1 MKLETLANGNVL
13 VDGVEFVPKPVAPEL
28 KPAKIDVRE
37 YARQHRYWVAKEK
50 SGTWLAYTVAD
61 DYRLSFHPNSGW
73 GEGAHDHIVHG
84 AGIDMY
90 RNCTFPVVPWDK
102 SLIAPDGSM
111 PLLKSTPQ
119 RGDPVFVWDNC
130 ADDTIPASVWY
141 FHHIGEGSM
150 VYVYSPY
157 VYGKAS
163 KNICFDHYR
172 PFDAALVGVPRKD
185 WPKAKEA

>member
-13 VDGVEFVPKPVAPEL
+13 VDGVEFVPKSVAPEQE
-28 KPAKIDVRE
+28 PARIDVRE

-50 SGTWLAYTVAD
+50 SGTWLAYTTD
-61 DYRLSFHPNSGW
+61 KGRLSFDPNRGW
-73 GEGAHDHIVHG
+73 GESALSRVVNG

-90 RNCTFPVVPWDK
+90 FNCTFPDVPWDK

-111 PLLKSTPQ
+111 PLFKSTPQ

-130 ADDTIPASVWY
+130 ADDTIPAPVWY
-141 FHHIGEGSM
+141 FHHIGKDGK
-150 VYVYSPY
+150 VYVYSSWT
-157 VYGKAS
+157 YGRVMES
-163 KNICFDHYR
+163 PGFENYR

-185 WPKAKEA
+185 WPKAKEV